1 MVATVKVSM
10 PKGVGNNKAV
20 LAVIG
25 HYESEVCTKDIFY
38 NIISKKFPTFAVHF
52 SNVNSNPVKY
62 L

>member
-1 MVATVKVSM
+1 VEDRIL
-10 PKGVGNNKAV
+10 